1 MMIIVYNC
9 FTSRSRHP
17 REFAGYWWRMRKL
30 LISFSTFLIASGTVS
45 ISQAQPVSITPG
57 GVVNA
62 ASFVQGQTIAPG
74 SLVAIFGNSLAPQ
87 LAQADSVPLATSLAN
102 VSVTF
107 NGIAAPL
114 DFVSSGQINAQV
126 PFEVPST
133 GTVNVVV
140 NNNGTPSAPQTITV
154 SQLSPGIFQF
164 NNHAIAVNVTDPT
177 SARYA
182 TISAPSGSIQG
193 LTTFPAQIGDILFLY
208 ATGLG
213 PTNPAVASGHGAG
226 TVTAPTTTNPVVMVG
241 GTGSNVLFSGLTS
254 GFPGVYQVNFVIP
267 QVASG
272 PAVPLQIQM
281 GGITTPNT
289 TNIAVQ

>member
-1 MMIIVYNC
+1 MRIIG
-9 FTSRSRHP
+9 F
-17 REFAGYWWRMRKL
+17 
-30 LISFSTFLIASGTVS
+30 SFSTVLIALAGASVLQAQTTS
-45 ISQAQPVSITPG
+45 ISQG
-57 GVVNA
+57 GIVNA

-87 LAQADSVPLATSLAN
+87 LAAADSVPLATSLAN

-114 DFVSSGQINAQV
+114 DFVSPGQINAQV
-126 PFEVPST
+126 PFETPST

-140 NNNGTPSAPQTITV
+140 NNNGTLSAPQTVTV
-154 SQLSPGIFQF
+154 SQLSPGIFAF

-182 TISAPSGSIQG
+182 TISAPAGSIQG

-213 PTNPAVASGHGAG
+213 PTNPAVKTGAG
-226 TVTAPTTTNPVVMVG
+226 AGLVTASTITNPVVMVG
-241 GTGSNVLFSGLTS
+241 GAGSNVLFSGLTS